1 MGDQRD
7 TGAVNRSIEDYVRRV
22 RTRLEEGRDEI
33 ARQRRVA
40 DETREH
46 IDGVR
51 RWIDETEHL
60 RRASG
65 EPA

>member
-7 TGAVNRSIEDYVRRV
+7 TSAVNRSIEDYVRRV

-40 DETREH
+40 AETREH

-51 RWIDETEHL
+51 RWIDETEQL